1 MWAKKDRGAAAMEY
15 VAMLLVA
22 AVVAGAVA
30 AGIKQEWVREK
41 VCQALVAITGK
52 GSCKPANPSKPPAQ
66 TPPKPCVTKSGKG
79 ATSVHLKGKITW
91 VKLGG
96 DAGYGYRLIEYSDG
110 SADVELFYSLK
121 GEAGAEQKID
131 GKGKFGADVSGTLSG
146 KYQKGDTFHY
156 NTVDAARVDEDR
168 LKQYAQDRALA
179 AIGLGNEPKM
189 DGAPHS
195 SSSDQWEF
203 GVESKGDVGV
213 NPKGKAGQSTIGGA
227 GVKLNGTL
235 LYTTT
240 NDDKTGNVST
250 KIETLGSVDVSA
262 QANVPGGRESDANVS
277 PNIRFQGDRKS
288 SVEVTKDKS
297 GNIIELVITQSGAEG
312 GGAGVDVGTGS
323 TGRGKNPPKHM
334 AEGPAK
340 TPSDPNYKP
349 RHMKD
354 DPGPDP
360 DPSVKGSGDEM
371 SRSTTTYRL
380 VVNDQNRDQVKAW
393 LGGDGITPAA
403 APGLLYKSARIHPL
417 DVKTDD
423 DFAKFL
429 QHSQDAQIDEQKSRQ
444 TSASSDNGLDFGVVS
459 GGIKDDTES
468 TSSTGQIYWPLE
480 NGKRVPEPVFGCK

>member
-1 MWAKKDRGAAAMEY
+1 MAKLPAAHGDP
-15 VAMLLVA
+15 
-22 AVVAGAVA
+22 AG
-30 AGIKQEWVREK
+30 
-41 VCQALVAITGK
+41 L
-52 GSCKPANPSKPPAQ
+52 
-66 TPPKPCVTKSGKG
+66 
-79 ATSVHLKGKITW
+79 
-91 VKLGG
+91 
-96 DAGYGYRLIEYSDG
+96 
-110 SADVELFYSLK
+110 
-121 GEAGAEQKID
+121 
-131 GKGKFGADVSGTLSG
+131 
-146 KYQKGDTFHY
+146 
-156 NTVDAARVDEDR
+156 
-168 LKQYAQDRALA
+168 
-179 AIGLGNEPKM
+179 
-189 DGAPHS
+189 
-195 SSSDQWEF
+195 
-203 GVESKGDVGV
+203 
-213 NPKGKAGQSTIGGA
+213 
-227 GVKLNGTL
+227 
-235 LYTTT
+235 
-240 NDDKTGNVST
+240 
-250 KIETLGSVDVSA
+250 
-262 QANVPGGRESDANVS
+262 
-277 PNIRFQGDRKS
+277 
-288 SVEVTKDKS
+288 
-297 GNIIELVITQSGAEG
+297 

-360 DPSVKGSGDEM
+360 DPSVKGSGDGM

-468 TSSTGQIYWPLE
+468 TSSTGQISWPLE
-480 NGKRVPEPVFGCK
+480 NGKRVPNPVLGCK